1 MSALC
6 LSWSHRH
13 CWFGFFLHWAF
24 TAGLT
29 WQLKKQHTECIC
41 LCFLLYFSLC
51 PGLSP
56 EKKKTNTTH
65 IRRTR
70 LTLTILSFP
79 FQKSARAPPLLCTAG
94 RSPAQSQG
102 LILSF
107 FCWTCC
113 NVQPHL
119 CDFPKRNCCL
129 LRVSDLG
136 KPFKCDVS
144 LCLDQLS
151 WPYLCC

>member
-6 LSWSHRH
+6 LSWSLRY

-41 LCFLLYFSLC
+41 LCFLLYFSLY

-56 EKKKTNTTH
+56 EKKPNTTH
-65 IRRTR
+65 IRRTE
-70 LTLTILSFP
+70 LTLTILSLP
-79 FQKSARAPPLLCTAG
+79 FHKSAHAPPLPCTAG

-102 LILSF
+102 LTLSL
-107 FCWTCC
+107 FCWTF
-113 NVQPHL
+113 
-119 CDFPKRNCCL
+119 FPKRNWCL

-136 KPFKCDVS
+136 KLFTCDVS

-151 WPYLCC
+151 WLYLCC

>member
-6 LSWSHRH
+6 LSWSLRH
-13 CWFGFFLHWAF
+13 CWFGFSLHWAF

-41 LCFLLYFSLC
+41 LCFLLYFSLY
-51 PGLSP
+51 PGLSS
-56 EKKKTNTTH
+56 EKKKNQTNTTH
-65 IRRTR
+65 IRRTEF
-70 LTLTILSFP
+70 TLTIPSLP
-79 FQKSARAPPLLCTAG
+79 FQKSAHAPPLLCIAG
-94 RSPAQSQG
+94 RSPAQSQR
-102 LILSF
+102 LTLSL

-113 NVQPHL
+113 NVQPHF
-119 CDFPKRNCCL
+119 CNFPKRNWCL

-136 KPFKCDVS
+136 KLFKCGVS

-151 WPYLCC
+151 